1 MKNQTD
7 RLEDLVRKQGDEI
20 KWLQTE
26 MSKQA
31 DVIKRLLPLEA
42 EVTNMKGHSQ
52 RVDKRLLGIHIFAI
66 IVIFLMEF
74 TAKYFVLKVAC
85 HEWHKN

>member
-1 MKNQTD
+1 M
-7 RLEDLVRKQGDEI
+7 EDLVRMQGDEI

-42 EVTNMKGHSQ
+42 EVTNLKGHSQ
-52 RVDKRLLGIHIFAI
+52 RVDKRLVLGIQIFAI
-66 IVIFLMEF
+66 IVIVRISHGIHCKIFYVESRHS
-74 TAKYFVLKVAC
+74 K
-85 HEWHKN
+85 